1 MMPIVQCWIKDL
13 CEENKTEKNLFTT
26 NNYTLMERSLYVV
39 NGFGY
44 MCHRKR
50 ITVKTVQYFFGGKDK
65 FRNEIIEILNREDC
79 LAMVIS
85 RKCQHQDMIC
95 NNDQC
100 SSIMEPEIKY
110 AWFNELNFFSFHC
123 YMHKLEIK
131 GHQLNLPQQ
140 DKNKRKIMKTNISS
154 EKL

>member
-1 MMPIVQCWIKDL
+1 MLSLINLIITLEIKGDFKLCSYDANSPIFDIKDL

-50 ITVKTVQYFFGGKDK
+50 LTVKTVQFFFGGKDK

-110 AWFNELNFFSFHC
+110 AWFNELIFFLFIVIC
-123 YMHKLEIK
+123 
-131 GHQLNLPQQ
+131 
-140 DKNKRKIMKTNISS
+140 TN
-154 EKL
+154 